1 MKRKLNKVFFSLLL
15 VNNFIFGQD
24 FLQSIFSEIQQ
35 GNIQILGGTQNRCI
49 NFIDI
54 ALETPLGDNVIII
67 FNKKFEV
74 LNYYLGRMRKSWFPV
89 SINDK
94 YIAFGIG
101 KKNESGNWLIIY
113 DIENNTFLE
122 FNPGYHMIWNIYLF
136 NDTLFFS
143 SEKGNPHLNLIDLK
157 TKEIKTFSNY
167 YCPSCIFGE
176 KENELYAYCKENNKL
191 FKYDKGNF
199 ISDTSTNYDEINFV
213 SKDISDFSIDESI
226 INLFSTTET
235 CFIESSIV
243 STENSFVPIE

>member
-1 MKRKLNKVFFSLLL
+1 M
-15 VNNFIFGQD
+15 
-24 FLQSIFSEIQQ
+24 
-35 GNIQILGGTQNRCI
+35 
-49 NFIDI
+49 
-54 ALETPLGDNVIII
+54 NV
-67 FNKKFEV
+67 ECD
-74 LNYYLGRMRKSWFPV
+74 YS
-89 SINDK
+89 SINV
-94 YIAFGIG
+94 
-101 KKNESGNWLIIY
+101 EQR
-113 DIENNTFLE
+113 ENNNE
-122 FNPGYHMIWNIYLF
+122 
-136 NDTLFFS
+136 
-143 SEKGNPHLNLIDLK
+143 
-157 TKEIKTFSNY
+157 EIKTFSNY